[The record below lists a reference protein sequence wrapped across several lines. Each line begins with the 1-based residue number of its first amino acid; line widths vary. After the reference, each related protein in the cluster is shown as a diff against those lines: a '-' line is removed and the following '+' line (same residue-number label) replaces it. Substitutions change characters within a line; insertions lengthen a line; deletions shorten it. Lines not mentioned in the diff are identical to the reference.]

1 MAQSYDLTLRR
12 FARLVGNVGGKTIA
26 DCISRMMPA
35 IISHEIVSRISHTG
49 KGTYEGESKLAFD
62 SLENLKKVICS
73 MFKNLIIAIF
83 TLFYNKENENLKISD
98 ISNAFISTGEF

>member
-1 MAQSYDLTLRR
+1 
-12 FARLVGNVGGKTIA
+12 
-26 DCISRMMPA
+26 MMPA
-35 IISHEIVSRISHTG
+35 IISHEIVSRISRTG
-49 KGTYEGESKLAFD
+49 KRTYEGESKLALD
-62 SLENLKKVICS
+62 SLENLKKVICG

>member
-1 MAQSYDLTLRR
+1 
-12 FARLVGNVGGKTIA
+12 
-26 DCISRMMPA
+26 MMPA
-35 IISHEIVSRISHTG
+35 VISHEIVSRISRTG

-62 SLENLKKVICS
+62 SLENLKKVICG

-83 TLFYNKENENLKISD
+83 TFYNKENENLKIYD

>member
-1 MAQSYDLTLRR
+1 
-12 FARLVGNVGGKTIA
+12 
-26 DCISRMMPA
+26 MMPA
-35 IISHEIVSRISHTG
+35 IISHEIVSRISRTG
-49 KGTYEGESKLAFD
+49 KGTYQYGIFGRLKYEGESKLAFD
-62 SLENLKKVICS
+62 SLENLKKVICG